1 MESTDPGVS
10 QVSAPAATSLSLAVL
25 VLLAGGG
32 TGLLAE
38 HLLRSTLDTRKIQ
51 AAGILAEFHTTCLR
65 RRAKTNGGSDLVMDP
80 ATEDKL
86 VGYCDCVADA
96 LPARISAKELENL
109 GLGEQD
115 EVTTQAIRRHRRR
128 MPGEASAIGHRQEAD
143 GWFSQQDS
151 PPSTTST
158 VPVT

>member
-1 MESTDPGVS
+1 M
-10 QVSAPAATSLSLAVL
+10 SAPSRNFSLSLAVL

-32 TGLLAE
+32 WAYW
-38 HLLRSTLDTRKIQ
+38 RSTCCAPPLDTREIQ
-51 AAGILAEFHTTCLR
+51 AAGILAEFHTTCLKEAR
-65 RRAKTNGGSDLVMDP
+65 KANGGSDLVMDP

-115 EVTTQAIRRHRRR
+115 EATTQAIGVIVAECQAKHL
-128 MPGEASAIGHRQEAD
+128 Q
-143 GWFSQQDS
+143 
-151 PPSTTST
+151 
-158 VPVT
+158 